1 MNPSDGEIDR
11 LLARGGLGGAGR
23 EQILEQLLTGAR
35 ETARRPQRW
44 RLWLSATTLAL
55 SAAAALVLVVS
66 PGAHEPEFR
75 AKGPATG
82 TPVLDVG
89 CPPASLGAC
98 RPGSTLVFSV
108 LGAVVPGH
116 LQAWADRT
124 DGDGRIWYLSA
135 ETETAALV
143 PGPGTQP
150 VRSGVRIGDEHIG
163 GRYLVHVVL
172 STAPLTRGVLL
183 AGTGDGVLAHA
194 TFPMTV
200 VAP

>member
-1 MNPSDGEIDR
+1 MNRADGEIDR

-35 ETARRPQRW
+35 QTAPRPQRW
-44 RLWLSATTLAL
+44 RLWLGATTLAL
-55 SAAAALVLVVS
+55 SAAAAVVLVVA
-66 PGAHEPEFR
+66 PRAHEPEFR
-75 AKGPATG
+75 SKGPASG
-82 TPVLDVG
+82 APVLDVG

-98 RPGSTLVFSV
+98 PRGATLVFSV

-124 DGDGRIWYLSA
+124 DGGGRVWYLSA
-135 ETETAALV
+135 ETQTAALA

-150 VRSGVRIGDEHIG
+150 VRSGVRIGDEHLAG
-163 GRYLVHVVL
+163 SYLVHVVL
-172 STAPLTRGVLL
+172 STEPLPRGALL
-183 AGTGDGVLAHA
+183 AGTGAGVLAHA